1 MRHVARILALLFALS
16 FLRWNATPSMP
27 RGLYLLVP
35 FPPTM
40 GEMVMACPP
49 PENACLA
56 VERDYVTRGGPC
68 ACNSALLLKYVAG
81 APGDRITLDRTGVR
95 INGTPLPR
103 SAPLDADSR
112 GRSITWATRDLQLS
126 PHHFWLTGLDARS
139 WDSRYFGSIPAS
151 SIHGV
156 VRPLW
161 VRR

>member
-1 MRHVARILALLFALS
+1 
-16 FLRWNATPSMP
+16 MP

-35 FPPTM
+35 FPPTL

-49 PENACLA
+49 PEEACLA
-56 VERDYVTRGGPC
+56 VERHYLARGGPC
-68 ACNSALLLKYVAG
+68 ACGTALLVKYIAG
-81 APGDRITLDRTGVR
+81 APGDRITFDRAGIRV
-95 INGTPLPR
+95 NGIPLPS

-112 GRSITWATRDLQLS
+112 GRPMTPATGSFQLA

-139 WDSRYFGSIPAS
+139 WDSRYFGPIPAS